1 MAKISVIIPI
11 YNSEKYLKKCLDS
24 VVNQT
29 FHDKEIICVNDGSTD
44 SSLEILKQY
53 SNIKIISQ
61 ENKGLSEARNTGI
74 KAAQGE
80 YIGFV
85 DSDDWVDLN
94 FYEKLY
100 NSITKNDA
108 DIACATIKRRKNK
121 YRVMYKE
128 EKVYTDLEEKIRIC
142 GLLDSSYVWNKLYKA
157 QLIKQNLFTPNV
169 YFEDMIWTPNVIKQ
183 SEKLVTVP
191 NTIYYYR
198 ANINSIVKKC
208 PSKKKQCDFYNAKK
222 YVVRFFDEN
231 HIKLSENERY
241 ITKRK
246 YYFCNILLLKI
257 KEYRYNTE
265 YHLFGFIPIFKI
277 TKYPELGEE
286 V

>member
-1 MAKISVIIPI
+1 MTKISLVVPV
-11 YNSEKYLKKCLDS
+11 YNTEKYLRKCLDS
-24 VVNQT
+24 LLNQT
-29 FHDKEIICVNDGSTD
+29 FHDIEIICINDGSTD
-44 SSLEILKQY
+44 NSAKILEEY
-53 SNIKIISQ
+53 PHIKVITQ
-61 ENKGLSEARNTGI
+61 ENRGLSEARNTGI
-74 KAAQGE
+74 KAASGD

-85 DSDDWVDLN
+85 DSDDWVDLD
-94 FYEKLY
+94 FFEKLY
-100 NSITKNDA
+100 NSITKYDA

-121 YRVMYKE
+121 YRVKYE
-128 EKVYTDLEEKIRIC
+128 EEVVYTDLEEKIRIC
-142 GLLDSSYVWNKLYKA
+142 GLPKSSYVWNKLYKA
-157 QLIKQNLFTPNV
+157 SIVKQNLFTPGV

-198 ANINSIVKKC
+198 ANSNSIVKKC

-241 ITKRK
+241 ITKSK
-246 YYFCNILLLKI
+246 YYFCNILMLKI

-265 YHLFGFIPIFKI
+265 YYLFGFIPMFKI